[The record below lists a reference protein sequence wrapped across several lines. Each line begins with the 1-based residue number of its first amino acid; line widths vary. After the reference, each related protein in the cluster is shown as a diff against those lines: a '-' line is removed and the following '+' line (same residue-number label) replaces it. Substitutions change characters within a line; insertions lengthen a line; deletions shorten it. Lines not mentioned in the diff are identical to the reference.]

1 MCLVS
6 KVAKSDI
13 SLHPIVKALA
23 RFPLISLRTLKIR
36 AVEPDSPGAY
46 SFFWQIRSRTFEL
59 KTVVC

>member
-13 SLHPIVKALA
+13 SLLPTVKALA

-36 AVEPDSPGAY
+36 AVEPESPGAY
-46 SFFWQIRSRTFEL
+46 SFFG
-59 KTVVC
+59 